1 VAVEE
6 GWQRRYPPRKLNLD
20 AIQDLLGTAA
30 MEAEL
35 LGGGLR
41 NPNYRLHLAGDPRP
55 VVLRLYTADTAA
67 CAREVSLMGLVG
79 ERAPVPRALSAD
91 PTTDPPWALF
101 EWMDGVRF
109 DRMLVHASTQEV
121 QHACR
126 SPGRSPRRHSQF
138 CPTSSSSGT
147 WYARASGNSN
157 SNVGRRWPDSNRD
170 SVLSEIPVDDD
181 GSARAPRPAINWRSR
196 QRH

>member
-41 NPNYRLHLAGDPRP
+41 NTNYRLHLAGDPRP

-67 CAREVSLMGLVG
+67 CAVRCRSWGWSANA
-79 ERAPVPRALSAD
+79 RRCRAL
-91 PTTDPPWALF
+91 
-101 EWMDGVRF
+101 
-109 DRMLVHASTQEV
+109 
-121 QHACR
+121 
-126 SPGRSPRRHSQF
+126 
-138 CPTSSSSGT
+138 
-147 WYARASGNSN
+147 
-157 SNVGRRWPDSNRD
+157 
-170 SVLSEIPVDDD
+170 
-181 GSARAPRPAINWRSR
+181 
-196 QRH
+196 